1 MWSTNVQNLNGCPKN
16 GLNLVQFSNP
26 IWKLVQF
33 SDVLRSILNVNWTFE
48 SRPFKNWPQKSLF
61 FSEETFFWIMSSTV
75 GIWSISPEF
84 KWLGFSDS
92 YSYSPD
98 HLKTGPFKIRTLLS
112 WFQMVFDKI
121 AVICLDFKWLGFQ
134 ISDPIQKPDHLKPN
148 LFSTIW
154 NPD

>member
-1 MWSTNVQNLNGCPKN
+1 
-16 GLNLVQFSNP
+16 
-26 IWKLVQF
+26 
-33 SDVLRSILNVNWTFE
+33 
-48 SRPFKNWPQKSLF
+48 
-61 FSEETFFWIMSSTV
+61 MSSTV
-75 GIWSISPEF
+75 GIWSKSPDF

-148 LFSTIW
+148 LFSTI
-154 NPD
+154 